1 MRKYWLFIRSK
12 TTLERVKSKL
22 PEISLNFVWNDLL
35 GAGFETE
42 IMLSRQQLT
51 TLHVKL
57 WNCKYI
63 LLKVKH

>member
-42 IMLSRQQLT
+42 IMLNRQQLIN
-51 TLHVKL
+51 LRVKL
-57 WNCKYI
+57 SNCKYI